1 MAFETITELTA
12 ALTAAANGA
21 GAAPPSGGAAIDQ
34 VIIATGGAMLATAAL
49 LVIGIGHRSGRITA
63 LARLSAAAERATGLP
78 GWSAIP
84 SAIVAV
90 SLIGA
95 LFGMMWDIS
104 LHIDE
109 GRDEGPL
116 ANPAHYFILAG
127 LFGVFAAGFLA
138 MVLPDGK
145 PGPTAIR
152 ISGDWYAPLGGV
164 LIASCGA
171 FSLIGFPL
179 DDIWHRIF
187 GQDVTLWGPT
197 HLMLLGGAAMT
208 LVGNSVLMVE
218 GTRARRA
225 VGESAMGWTMVARR
239 VALTGGLLIG
249 LSIFQ
254 AEFDFGVPQFRFVF
268 GPMLV
273 AISAATALVATRV
286 WLGRGAALAAVAF
299 FLVIRGTISVL
310 VGPVLGETM
319 PALPLYVAEGLLVE
333 LVALRVATERT
344 IAFGAWC
351 GLLIGTFG
359 LAAEYAW
366 SQLVMPIS
374 WSPELLPEAGALA
387 IPMAVA
393 GGMIGAWLGARLA
406 SDRLPRTPQLRA
418 AALVGG
424 FVAFGLIA
432 YTLQKPAQE
441 GVRVSATLEQ
451 VDPAPERTVSGTFRF
466 DPASATDGAEFANV
480 TAWQGGGLEVDELE
494 KVGPGVYRTT
504 GPIPVHSD
512 WKSLVRLSRGDT
524 LSAIPVYLPAD
535 PAIPAEGVPASR
547 SFEREM
553 VPDHEILQ
561 REAKDA
567 AGWITAFAYLVVL
580 VMTLGFIALLI
591 WGLHRLA
598 VNGEAEPR
606 RGAPSPARPP
616 ARGRPAVAR

>member
-1 MAFETITELTA
+1 MTFAIFTELA
-12 ALTAAANGA
+12 GALTVAASGPE
-21 GAAPPSGGAAIDQ
+21 GSAPPSGGAAIDQ
-34 VIIATGGAMLATAAL
+34 VLIATAGAMLATAAL
-49 LVIGIGHRSGRITA
+49 LVVGIGHRSGRLPIVRR
-63 LARLSAAAERATGLP
+63 LADFSERVSGLP
-78 GWSAIP
+78 GWAAIP
-84 SAIVAV
+84 SAISAV
-90 SLIGA
+90 SLVGA

-127 LFGVFAAGFLA
+127 LFGVFSAGLLA
-138 MVLPDGK
+138 MVLPDGR

-171 FSLIGFPL
+171 FSLLGFPL
-179 DDIWHRIF
+179 DDVWHRIF

-208 LVGNSVLMVE
+208 LVGQAVLLVE
-218 GTRARRA
+218 ATRARRA
-225 VGESAMGWTMVARR
+225 AGERALTWTMIARR
-239 VALTGGLLIG
+239 VALTGALLIG

-273 AISAATALVATRV
+273 AFSAAAALVATRV
-286 WLGRGAALAAVAF
+286 WLGRGSALAAVAF

-310 VGPVLGETM
+310 VGPVLGETT
-319 PALPLYVAEGLLVE
+319 PALPLYVAEGILVE
-333 LVALRVATERT
+333 LVALRVPRERT

-351 GLLIGTFG
+351 GILIGTVG

-366 SQLVMPIS
+366 SHLVMPIP
-374 WSPELLPEAGALA
+374 WSPELLPEAAALA

-393 GGMIGAWLGARLA
+393 GGLIGAWLGARLA

-418 AALVGG
+418 AALVAG
-424 FVAFGLIA
+424 VAAFGLIA
-432 YTLQKPAQE
+432 YALQKPAQD
-441 GVRVSATLEQ
+441 GVRVAATLEQ
-451 VDPAPERTVSGTFRF
+451 ATPAPERTVTGTFRF
-466 DPASATDGAEFANV
+466 EPPSATDGAEFINV
-480 TAWQGGGLEVDELE
+480 TAWQGGGLEVEELE
-494 KVGPGVYRTT
+494 EVRPGVYRTT
-504 GPIPVHSD
+504 SPIPAHGD
-512 WKSLVRLSRGDT
+512 WKSLVRVSRGDT
-524 LSAIPVYLPAD
+524 LSSIPVYLPED
-535 PAIPAEGVPASR
+535 PAIPAEGVPAS
-547 SFEREM
+547 STFEREM
-553 VPDHEILQ
+553 VADHEILQ

-580 VMTLGFIALLI
+580 AMALAFIALLV

-598 VNGEAEPR
+598 VNGEAEQR
-606 RGAPSPARPP
+606 DERLPAR
-616 ARGRPAVAR
+616 RRVTGRPAVAR

>member
-1 MAFETITELTA
+1 MTFEAITAMTGTLI
-12 ALTAAANGA
+12 AAANGA

-49 LVIGIGHRSGRITA
+49 LILGIGHRTGRITV
-63 LARLSAAAERATGLP
+63 LARLSAVAERATGLP
-78 GWSAIP
+78 GWSAVP

-138 MVLPDGK
+138 MVLPEGK

-179 DDIWHRIF
+179 DDVWHRIF

-218 GTRARRA
+218 GTRAKRA
-225 VGESAMGWTMVARR
+225 AGESAMSWTMLVRR

-344 IAFGAWC
+344 VAFGAWC
-351 GLLIGTFG
+351 GLLIGTLG

-366 SQLVMPIS
+366 SQLVMPIP
-374 WSPELLPEAGALA
+374 WSPELLPEAAALA

-418 AALVGG
+418 AALVAGL
-424 FVAFGLIA
+424 VAFGLIA

-441 GVRVSATLEQ
+441 GVRVSANLEQ
-451 VDPAPERTVSGTFRF
+451 ADPAPERTVTGTFRF
-466 DPASATDGAEFANV
+466 DPPSATDGAEFLNV
-480 TAWQGGGLEVDELE
+480 TAWQGGGLEVDELG

-504 GPIPVHSD
+504 DPIPVHSD
-512 WKSLVRLSRGDT
+512 WKALVRLSRGDT

-547 SFEREM
+547 RFEREM

-567 AGWITAFAYLVVL
+567 AGWLTAFAYLVVL
-580 VMTLGFIALLI
+580 AMTLAFLTLLI

-598 VNGEAEPR
+598 LNGEAEPQ

-616 ARGRPAVAR
+616 ATRRPAVAR